1 MHKTLEQRR
10 SNNGLQPSRLFAG
23 LESLILR
30 LNNAKFNSL
39 SPVVDRYFVCTMTML
54 VIEDDLVLEAPVI
67 VH

>member
-1 MHKTLEQRR
+1 MHKALEQRR
-10 SNNGLQPSRLFAG
+10 SNNGLQPSRLVAG